1 MKKFK
6 ILWLSHSD
14 VDTSL
19 NSSDRGWVN
28 MLLDEIKSE
37 VDLHVAVIEGKPD
50 QLINGATKHIIKSR
64 FRKIRV
70 ALHILYGYRNT
81 EGNLEFELIELIKK
95 VKPDL
100 IHIHGT
106 EKQFIRI
113 VPFLNEANI
122 PYLISLQGLINVVS
136 KKYIAGYSELFIRFF
151 ITNFGF
157 TKRHLLPRTN
167 FKIYQ
172 AFKRHSRLEDRIMQK
187 AKNFAGRTEWDASI
201 SSLLNPRSKYFKVN
215 RILKPVFYESFW
227 DNIHPNKGSLRIHTT
242 TSNSFYKGF
251 EIISEAAY
259 LLQRSGY
266 NVEWNIAGILAN
278 DWSVR
283 AAKKKLKNRYGES
296 CFVFKGKIS
305 AQELVESMLAS
316 DLYVSASHIENSP
329 NSVAEAQL
337 IGMPCIATGVGG
349 TATYIEHNISGIIVP
364 PGDPYAL
371 AGAIKEIYENNEKRK
386 SLSRNARNIAAIR
399 HKKSQ
404 IKQDILKAYAEII
417 ASSFRAE

>member
-1 MKKFK
+1 MNKHK

-37 VDLHVAVIEGKPD
+37 VDLHIGVVEGKRH
-50 QLINGATKHIIKSR
+50 QLIDGATKHIIKSR

-70 ALHILYGYRNT
+70 TLHVLYGYRNT

-122 PYLISLQGLINVVS
+122 PYLISLQGLISVVS

-157 TKRHLLPRTN
+157 TKRHFLPRTN

-172 AFKRHSRLEDRIMQK
+172 AFQRHARLEDRIMQK

-215 RILKPVFYESFW
+215 RILKPVFYESLW
-227 DNIHPNKGSLRIHTT
+227 DNIHSKKGSLRIHTT

-266 NVEWNIAGILAN
+266 NLEWNIAGILAN

-283 AAKKKLKNRYGES
+283 AAKKKLKDRYGEN

-349 TATYIEHNISGIIVP
+349 TATYIEHNISGILVP

-371 AGAIKEIYENNEKRK
+371 AGAIKEIYENDEKRK

-404 IKQDILKAYAEII
+404 IKHDILKAYSEII
-417 ASSFRAE
+417 ASSIK

>member
-1 MKKFK
+1 
-6 ILWLSHSD
+6 
-14 VDTSL
+14 
-19 NSSDRGWVN
+19 
-28 MLLDEIKSE
+28 
-37 VDLHVAVIEGKPD
+37 
-50 QLINGATKHIIKSR
+50 
-64 FRKIRV
+64 
-70 ALHILYGYRNT
+70 
-81 EGNLEFELIELIKK
+81 
-95 VKPDL
+95 
-100 IHIHGT
+100 
-106 EKQFIRI
+106 
-113 VPFLNEANI
+113 
-122 PYLISLQGLINVVS
+122 
-136 KKYIAGYSELFIRFF
+136 
-151 ITNFGF
+151 
-157 TKRHLLPRTN
+157 
-167 FKIYQ
+167 
-172 AFKRHSRLEDRIMQK
+172 MQK

-227 DNIHPNKGSLRIHTT
+227 DNINPNKGSLRIHTT

-283 AAKKKLKNRYGES
+283 AAKKKLKNRYGEG

>member
-1 MKKFK
+1 
-6 ILWLSHSD
+6 
-14 VDTSL
+14 
-19 NSSDRGWVN
+19 

-37 VDLHVAVIEGKPD
+37 VDLHIGVVEGKRD
-50 QLINGATKHIIKSR
+50 QLIDGATKHIIKSR

-70 ALHILYGYRNT
+70 ALHVLYGYRNI
-81 EGNLEFELIELIKK
+81 EGNLEIQLTELIQK
-95 VKPDL
+95 VKPDI

-106 EKQFIRI
+106 EKQFIRV
-113 VPFLNEANI
+113 VPFLNKANI
-122 PYLISLQGLINVVS
+122 PYIVSLQGLISVVS
-136 KKYIAGYSELFIRFF
+136 KKYIAGYSELFIRTFF
-151 ITNFGF
+151 TNYGF
-157 TKRHLLPRTN
+157 TKRHILPRTN
-167 FKIYQ
+167 FKIYK
-172 AFKRHSRLEDRIMQK
+172 AFKRHARLEDKKLQEV
-187 AKNFAGRTEWDASI
+187 KNFAGRTEWDASI

-227 DNIHPNKGSLRIHTT
+227 DNIHPNKRSLRIHTT

-251 EIISEAAY
+251 EIIYEAAY

-266 NVEWNIAGILAN
+266 NVEWNIAGISAN

-283 AAKKKLKNRYGES
+283 AAKKKLKDRYAEN

-364 PGDPYAL
+364 PGDSYAL
-371 AGAIKEIYENNEKRK
+371 AAAIKTTYEDDEKRILIAK
-386 SLSRNARNIAAIR
+386 KAKEIAAIR
-399 HKKSQ
+399 HNKTQ
-404 IKQDILKAYAEII
+404 IKRDLLEAYDAII
-417 ASSFRAE
+417 TDSLQELTTKSG